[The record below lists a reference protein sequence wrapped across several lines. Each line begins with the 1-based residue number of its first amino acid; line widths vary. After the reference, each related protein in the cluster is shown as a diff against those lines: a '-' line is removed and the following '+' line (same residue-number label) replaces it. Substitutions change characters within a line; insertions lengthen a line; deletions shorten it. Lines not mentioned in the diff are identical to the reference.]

1 MDWIEVCVRTT
12 SQGAD
17 TVSEMMMSCGAKGT
31 QIIDRADVPDLS
43 RLPGFGEIIDA
54 QLAETMPEEVQVKAW
69 YASAGD
75 ALEAQNVIRR
85 LTRNNEMDL
94 GALTF
99 STSAVADEDWAE
111 NWKKYYKPMRVG
123 KRLVIKPSWEEY
135 AELPGDLL
143 IHLDPGMA
151 FGTGTHET
159 TRLCL
164 EMIESHYQGGA
175 ALDIGTGSGI
185 LAIALARLGSGPV
198 LAVDIDPVAVKAA
211 TDNIALNELS
221 HTVKTVAGNLLDQA
235 KGKYAFITA
244 NILADVI
251 IRLSEP
257 LRSLMAPG
265 ARFLASGII
274 RDRAEDVLAVYEG
287 AGYRLAERREMG
299 EWVALL
305 FEAAD
310 AMQL

>member
-1 MDWIEVCVRTT
+1 MDWVEVCARTT

-17 TVSEMMMSCGAKGT
+17 IVSELLMSCGAKGT
-31 QIIDRADVPDLS
+31 QIIDRADVPELN

-54 QLAETMPEEVQVKAW
+54 QLAERMPEEVQVKAW

-85 LTRNNEMDL
+85 LTGNSQMDFGTL
-94 GALTF
+94 IL
-99 STSAVADEDWAE
+99 SSSAVADEDWAE

-143 IHLDPGMA
+143 IHMDPGMA

-164 EMIESHYQGGA
+164 EMIESHYKGGA

-185 LAIALARLGSGPV
+185 LAIALARLGSRSV

-211 TDNIALNELS
+211 NGNIALNGLS
-221 HTVKTVAGNLLDQA
+221 DTVRAVAGNLLDQA
-235 KGKYAFITA
+235 AGEYAFITA

-265 ARFLASGII
+265 ASFLASGII
-274 RDRAEDVLAVYEG
+274 RDRAADVLAVYAK
-287 AGYRLAERREMG
+287 AGYHLVERREMG
-299 EWVALL
+299 EWVAFL
-305 FEAAD
+305 FEAAE
-310 AMQL
+310 AIK